1 MNAVTSQ
8 THVDANPD
16 STKKTSAKSRRANS
30 AAWLLADDEETV
42 EVKRKVDIEQE
53 VERALSGKTTSAVYV
68 GGQDSDFAI
77 TTSAE
82 SADEEETAKKTGIDT
97 KNSQKKE
104 DVQRTPADTPVEEE
118 VESED
123 EASPIV
129 LGQATTNTA
138 KSRSTVKTTSTVPT
152 VVPLSQVLANTSHV
166 SSRRPAPPVD
176 SHDQKSRRRHQQR
189 QTNAPAAARERRAP
203 VAKPV
208 KKEVAQTSPFA
219 STRAQRELSF
229 VGVRPK
235 REVSFVV
242 NDDDVKTNRAH
253 GDSTRASRP
262 KREASFSDVNKD
274 GGDTQNNAEADAFSS
289 ARHLA
294 LARQVY
300 TPTRELSNVSA
311 RVTLTREKSTFSL
324 KREKSNLTSPATS
337 KPAGR
342 RRAPEDRAQREPEED
357 ILFSANRKRAKPAFM
372 TETSTVTSKTNQT
385 QK

>member
-16 STKKTSAKSRRANS
+16 STKKTSAKSGRTNS
-30 AAWLLADDEETV
+30 AAWLLADDEEKA

-82 SADEEETAKKTGIDT
+82 SADEEETVKKTGIET
-97 KNSQKKE
+97 KNSQKKK

-189 QTNAPAAARERRAP
+189 QTQAPVAARERRA
-203 VAKPV
+203 KPL
-208 KKEVAQTSPFA
+208 KKEAAQTSPFA
-219 STRAQRELSF
+219 STRAQRESSF
-229 VGVRPK
+229 VGARPK

-242 NDDDVKTNRAH
+242 NDDDVKTNRVH
-253 GDSTRASRP
+253 GDCIRASRP

-311 RVTLTREKSTFSL
+311 RATLTREKSTFSL
-324 KREKSNLTSPATS
+324 KREKSNLTSPSTS

-342 RRAPEDRAQREPEED
+342 RRAPEDKAQREPEED

-372 TETSTVTSKTNQT
+372 TEMSTVTSKTNQT
-385 QK
+385 HK